1 MRRALLVATVMLA
14 ACAAPATESPS
25 EASPPAPA
33 PSPVDV
39 AALSTAYAA
48 MVETVNE
55 VKCAANIDLSTGDLA
70 ASQQA
75 RLNVADALA
84 VFGDALRDL
93 EFPAA
98 MQQMQDDMLQAVA
111 AEKRSSRALG
121 EATSVD
127 EYNSLIAQSNEDE
140 SVSGPAGKLIREE
153 LGLPSPAV
161 C

>member
-1 MRRALLVATVMLA
+1 
-14 ACAAPATESPS
+14 
-25 EASPPAPA
+25 
-33 PSPVDV
+33 
-39 AALSTAYAA
+39 

-75 RLNVADALA
+75 RLKIADALA
-84 VFGDALRDL
+84 VFGDSLGDL

-111 AEKRSSRALG
+111 AEERSSRALG
-121 EATSVD
+121 EATTVD

-140 SVSGPAGKLIREE
+140 SVSGPAGRRIREE
-153 LGLPSPAV
+153 LGLPSPAA

>member
-1 MRRALLVATVMLA
+1 MLA

-33 PSPVDV
+33 PSPVDL

-84 VFGDALRDL
+84 VFGDALGDL

-111 AEKRSSRALG
+111 AEERSSRAL
-121 EATSVD
+121 
-127 EYNSLIAQSNEDE
+127 
-140 SVSGPAGKLIREE
+140 
-153 LGLPSPAV
+153 
-161 C
+161 